1 VADFDKVTAYR
12 GTYLNYVRG
21 NSKYLDRMVESFKFF
36 SGLDNGQV
44 PSHLLEQL
52 RSEGRSIATF
62 NFIQNKVLTLA
73 GSFLENKYDIDFM
86 PRGNTSADAIAVLDE
101 LYRFDRDQSRMDIQR
116 LQFLVSFLIQQG
128 VLEIYKDY
136 TESPLGHIRFRYRNG
151 FQFYFDPAWA
161 TINIKDNR
169 RIFIHT
175 LMDAE
180 QIVETYGHKNAELQD
195 QYERLKRMEDDASDQ
210 TEEIDKL
217 CDRSPEFYESV
228 GRRHKVIECV
238 EMKWVKK
245 ARLYNTRSQEW
256 LPPMDE
262 RVARARLRFPG
273 SEDLRL
279 MPDHYQE
286 CYRTIICP
294 SVGKGLVL
302 DEGPDDIQVET
313 YPYFVGSA
321 LTINGERQGVV
332 DPLKD
337 PQATYNKRESTMT
350 HWQGVSALGIE
361 FVEEDAMTDPEYR
374 RYLRE
379 GNIPGSKF
387 KVSSGSNKD
396 QKIIVK
402 DRGTAPQDLNQSA
415 DRALMMGDR
424 IWAPPS
430 SQGFA
435 ERSGES
441 AKLYDSKKQQAE
453 KALRVAQEVL
463 MDIEHQMGMAY
474 FLAAKQ
480 CYSGAPRE
488 VTTADGKVI
497 RLNWVGD
504 DGLKYNEIGKLSRVN
519 VIVTE
524 SPEARSMREERL
536 GIFFQLRSAVTTP
549 AAQAVIDKKIIEYL
563 PGIGEADRVEALG
576 IVNKNLK
583 LIESRMDAELMQ
595 YQQAQAQPPPNLL
608 GAPQGPFKPG
618 EAPAQG
624 GGFSAEGKEIK
635 PGAGLPVDVSA
646 QNQING

>member
-1 VADFDKVTAYR
+1 VELDKVTAYR
-12 GTYLNYVRG
+12 STYLNYVRR

-44 PSHLLEQL
+44 PLHLQEQL
-52 RSEGRSIATF
+52 RAEGRSIASF

-73 GSFLENKYDIDFM
+73 GSFLENKSDIDFM
-86 PRGNTSADAIAVLDE
+86 PRGNTSPDAIAVLKE
-101 LYRFDRDQSRMDIQR
+101 LYRYDRDQSRMDIQR

-128 VLEIYKDY
+128 VMEIYKDY
-136 TESPLGHIRFRYRNG
+136 TESPLGHPRFRYRNG
-151 FQFYFDPAWA
+151 FQFYFDPDWA
-161 TINIKDNR
+161 TINVKDNR
-169 RIFIHT
+169 KIFIHSM
-175 LMDAE
+175 MDAE
-180 QIVETYGHKNAELQD
+180 QIVETWGHKNGELED
-195 QYERLKRMEDDASDQ
+195 QYQRLKRMEDDPSDH
-210 TEEIDKL
+210 TEDIDKL
-217 CDRSPEFYESV
+217 CDRSPEFYESI

-245 ARLYNTRSQEW
+245 ARLYNIRTQEW
-256 LPPMDE
+256 FPPMDE

-273 SEDLRL
+273 NEDLRL
-279 MPDHYQE
+279 LPDHFQE
-286 CYRTIICP
+286 CHRTVICP
-294 SVGKGLVL
+294 SLGKGLIL
-302 DEGPDDIQVET
+302 DEGPDDLQIET

-350 HWQGVSALGIE
+350 HWQGISALGVE
-361 FVEEDAMTDPEYR
+361 FVEEDAMTDAEFR
-374 RYLRE
+374 RYIRE

-387 KVSSGSNKD
+387 KVRSGANKEEAV
-396 QKIIVK
+396 KIK

-424 IWAPPS
+424 IWAPAA

-441 AKLYDSKKQQAE
+441 GKLYDSKKQQAE
-453 KALRVAQEVL
+453 KALRVAQAVL
-463 MDIEHQMGMAY
+463 MDVEHQMGVAY
-474 FLAAKQ
+474 FLAARQ

-488 VTTADGKVI
+488 ITTNDGKTI
-497 RLNWVGD
+497 RLNWVGE
-504 DGLKYNEIGKLSRVN
+504 DGQKYNEIGKLSRVN

-524 SPEARSMREERL
+524 SPDARSMREERL
-536 GIFFQLRSAVTTP
+536 NIFFQLRSAVTTP
-549 AAQAVIDKKIIEYL
+549 AAQAVIDKKILEYL
-563 PGIGEADRVEALG
+563 PGIGGADKAEALA

-595 YQQAQAQPPPNLL
+595 YAQAQAQPPPNLL
-608 GAPQGPFKPG
+608 GAPQGPFAPG
-618 EAPAQG
+618 EAPTQG
-624 GGFSAEGKEIK
+624 GGFSAEGKSIK
-635 PGAGLPVDVSA
+635 PGAGVPVDVSA